1 MTPSHLFFGIASA
14 LVLSGCAVPSRPDG
28 QALEE
33 GKIKAEAIA
42 TAHARIDA
50 LNAHDAAKNVSYD
63 RPDIVAMFHGT
74 PNDVGAKADLAT
86 TKAMVGDP
94 LAHVDLSA
102 ESVDAGGPDFA
113 VYHATYDLTLTDP
126 KTKAPA
132 HERGNLLLGFKRQA
146 DGALKVAWEIA
157 SDTPP
162 AK

>member
-1 MTPSHLFFGIASA
+1 M
-14 LVLSGCAVPSRPDG
+14 
-28 QALEE
+28 
-33 GKIKAEAIA
+33 
-42 TAHARIDA
+42 
-50 LNAHDAAKNVSYD
+50 NAHDAAQNVSYD
-63 RPDIVAMFHGT
+63 RPDIVAMFHGA
-74 PNDVGAKADLAT
+74 PNDVGVKADLAT

-94 LAHVDLSA
+94 LVHVDLSA
-102 ESVDAGGPDFA
+102 ESVDVGGPDFA
-113 VYHATYDLTLTDP
+113 VYHATYDLTLTAP